1 MAGSLSTGPVLQ
13 VWVPD
18 RRQLG
23 HYRVELVQVA
33 GDDYGLRD
41 LTQYGIAIS
50 R

>member
-1 MAGSLSTGPVLQ
+1 MAGSLSTGPVLR

-18 RRQLG
+18 RRHLG
-23 HYRVELVQVA
+23 HYRVELVQVV
-33 GDDYGLRD
+33 GDDYGLED